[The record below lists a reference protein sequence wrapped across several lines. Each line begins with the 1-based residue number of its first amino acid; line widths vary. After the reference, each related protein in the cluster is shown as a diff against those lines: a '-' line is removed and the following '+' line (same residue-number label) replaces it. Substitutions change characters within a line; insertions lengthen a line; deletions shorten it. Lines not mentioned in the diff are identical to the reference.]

1 MKYKSDTYDSDIAE
15 MVHENATI
23 NFQLGFISE
32 ARMREYDELCLT
44 KKALRAKKRAQG
56 AAAHEAANM
65 ERADLITA

>member
-32 ARMREYDELCLT
+32 AEMREFDELCLT
-44 KKALRAKKRAQG
+44 KKALRAKKRAQRDNTP
-56 AAAHEAANM
+56 ETVKID
-65 ERADLITA
+65 ADLITA

>member
-15 MVHENATI
+15 MIHEKALLE
-23 NFQLGFISE
+23 FQLGLLSE
-32 ARMREYDELCLT
+32 AEMRKYDKLCLT

-56 AAAHEAANM
+56 AAAPEAANM